1 MRARMGGCLARPK
14 RAPDDHVQNFVRDRA
29 GRPSLGIR
37 LIAKAFRFL
46 ALALVIV
53 LAAPASAQNT
63 APTIDDAAAGIVRV
77 VVILETPQNR
87 MVYGAGSGFV
97 VAPNLVVTAA
107 HVVAAVPNHPEYSV
121 AVVPPTGDGPV
132 AARIIRYSPLTQLAL
147 LEFRGPATPALA
159 ISTVEPRPGDNVTAL
174 GYPDVDYQG
183 ASGLDLIRPTP
194 ASRTSG
200 QVSSLRDGAPT
211 GEQIATINHTAII
224 SNGSSGGP
232 LVDECGRVIGVNSW
246 HVRGADTGETRGVA
260 TRVPDLLD
268 FLDEAGVRPRLLD
281 DRCLTV
287 AERVQA
293 DRQTMVEAL
302 EQQNRELTA
311 KLELADRLTRISV
324 VILIGGTLALFVAV
338 CVLGAVLLSRRHHPR
353 PAHEEVEHPQPFDE
367 RPRRSALGVAAVVGG
382 AAVAAILIVAAG
394 IALLRTRG
402 TQALLG
408 GQQDA
413 LSGAMSCTFDA
424 TASRGTAQEEDVSF
438 TVSGALCVNG
448 RTLYARARDGRRYQ
462 RALLSGEAH
471 ALDVLT
477 IDPQSR
483 EFTRERYRLSDEA
496 YEAAT
501 AAVDGTSVEGCAGT
515 EAQESA
521 TRRNETLMRFAEGRP
536 QQRLLWRCELTEPSH

>member
-1 MRARMGGCLARPK
+1 M
-14 RAPDDHVQNFVRDRA
+14 
-29 GRPSLGIR
+29 
-37 LIAKAFRFL
+37 IAKAIRFL
-46 ALALVIV
+46 ALALVV
-53 LAAPASAQNT
+53 LLAVPASAQD
-63 APTIDDAAAGIVRV
+63 ASPTVDEAASGIVRV
-77 VVILETPQNR
+77 VVILETPQSR

-97 VAPNLVVTAA
+97 VAPNLVVTSA

-132 AARIIRYSPLTQLAL
+132 AARIVRYSPLTQLAL
-147 LEFRGPATPALA
+147 LEFRGPQTPALA
-159 ISTVEPRPGDNVTAL
+159 ISTVEPRPGDTAVAL

-183 ASGLDLIRPTP
+183 ASAADLMRPTA

-200 QVSSLRDGAPT
+200 QIASLRDRAPT
-211 GEQIATINHTAII
+211 GEEIATINHTAVI
-224 SNGSSGGP
+224 SSGSSGGP

-246 HVRGADTGETRGVA
+246 HVSGADTGETRGVA

-268 FLDEAGVRPRLLD
+268 FLEEANVRPRTLD

-293 DRQTMVEAL
+293 DRQSMVEAL
-302 EQQNRELTA
+302 QQQNEELTA
-311 KLELADRLTRISV
+311 KLEMADRLTRISV

-353 PAHEEVEHPQPFDE
+353 ETHETEPQPFDE

-394 IALLRTRG
+394 IALLRTRA
-402 TQALLG
+402 TQELLNG
-408 GQQDA
+408 EQDV
-413 LSGAMSCTFDA
+413 LSGAMSCTFDPA
-424 TASRGTAQEEDVSF
+424 VSRGTAQEEDVSF

-448 RTLYARARDGRRYQ
+448 RTLYAQARDGRRYQ

-477 IDPQSR
+477 IDPQSH

-496 YEAAT
+496 FQSAR
-501 AAVDGTSVEGCAGT
+501 AAVEGTSAEGCTSPDAHD
-515 EAQESA
+515 AA
-521 TRRNETLMRFAEGRP
+521 IRRNETLMRFAEGRP
-536 QQRLLWRCELTEPSH
+536 QQRLLWRCELTEPTP